1 MLYASTLK
9 NVHVPLNQNLL
20 QEDDS
25 LAQIKMSRFTAV
37 MPIIVPVLL
46 IIGQTATDVFMP
58 GTTLAEVM
66 SFIGAL
72 LSVLIIGCLLAV
84 FTQIKGWWKRYGVT
98 LFTRKPHLRLTYE
111 GKTMLRYLTRIRA
124 LEGDMENELA
134 DVSGGVRGTLRLGL
148 PTTRGSILLP
158 QTVTQFR
165 RQFPNVEVEGAA
177 CRHAESGSSAARR
190 DTRPLSRRGHFA
202 ARSVPARA
210 AVP

>member
-1 MLYASTLK
+1 MPGTYVIVVLLIVVALLIFMVSKLKCHAVIELLASTLK

-58 GTTLAEVM
+58 STTLAEVM

-84 FTQIKGWWKRYGVT
+84 FKQIKGWWKR
-98 LFTRKPHLRLTYE
+98 E
-111 GKTMLRYLTRIRA
+111 
-124 LEGDMENELA
+124 
-134 DVSGGVRGTLRLGL
+134 DVRNTC
-148 PTTRGSILLP
+148 I
-158 QTVTQFR
+158 
-165 RQFPNVEVEGAA
+165 
-177 CRHAESGSSAARR
+177 
-190 DTRPLSRRGHFA
+190 
-202 ARSVPARA
+202 
-210 AVP
+210 